1 MPPSQTKSEFGD
13 SAPRSSANVSTPFF
27 RTVGPLYACAS
38 VPNSFVE
45 LLFSASMTRPP
56 SRARPS
62 PVVNGR
68 RVTNELPAI
77 GRIVSPPAPSFIV
90 ERSARGNAV
99 RLLLR
104 FRSVALSKN
113 RSIVPLSHWIS
124 SASRM
129 PPSVTVTV
137 VAAVECVLC
146 SFVIENVPSFS
157 TRMSVVPL

>member
-113 RSIVPLSHWIS
+113 RLIVPLSHWIS